1 MKCPQCG
8 HDNPENAQ
16 FCGGCGASL
25 SASTPIGVGAA
36 SSEPPTGSFPKTI
49 KTTHHRR
56 IKPWM
61 WIVFVV
67 GLVGLLWFAFGY
79 FYTLDSY
86 GDWGQV
92 GRGDSFAEEG
102 QYDMAIEEYDEAIR
116 LERHHAEAF
125 YGRGLVYEAI
135 GKTIEAERDFKKAIQ
150 WYDEIIPATLR
161 GEASYLVHPFYG
173 RGLAYEA
180 LGKTIEAERD
190 FKKTIQWYDETI
202 LRLNSD
208 KCQTEWCR
216 SSAFYGRGLAYEAL
230 GKTLEAE
237 RDFAKAKELGPEL
250 HQGRSKP
257 PKPLSFYDDDGSQS
271 TGLLEAAPEAS
282 NFQIFLDDFTKTIEV
297 APLVLEGELSRD
309 DTVTSWSFEGNEGQI
324 LQFELRPE
332 SGSHVDFGHVQI
344 RLSLVDDERLQTAD
358 PEVIGKD
365 EELEEI
371 ALPETGTY
379 TLEVEGNID
388 ETSGAYVITISG
400 Q

>member
-1 MKCPQCG
+1 M
-8 HDNPENAQ
+8 
-16 FCGGCGASL
+16 
-25 SASTPIGVGAA
+25 
-36 SSEPPTGSFPKTI
+36 
-49 KTTHHRR
+49 
-56 IKPWM
+56 
-61 WIVFVV
+61 
-67 GLVGLLWFAFGY
+67 
-79 FYTLDSY
+79 
-86 GDWGQV
+86 
-92 GRGDSFAEEG
+92 G
-102 QYDMAIEEYDEAIR
+102 QYERAIHEYDEAIR
-116 LERHHAEAF
+116 FERNTTYA
-125 YGRGLVYEAI
+125 YY
-135 GKTIEAERDFKKAIQ
+135 K
-150 WYDEIIPATLR
+150 
-161 GEASYLVHPFYG
+161 

-190 FKKTIQWYDETI
+190 F
-202 LRLNSD
+202 
-208 KCQTEWCR
+208 
-216 SSAFYGRGLAYEAL
+216 
-230 GKTLEAE
+230 AE
-237 RDFAKAKELGPEL
+237 AKELG
-250 HQGRSKP
+250 
-257 PKPLSFYDDDGSQS
+257 YDDDGSQS

-379 TLEVEGNID
+379 TLQVEGNID
-388 ETSGAYVITISG
+388 ESTGAYVITISG

>member
-8 HDNPENAQ
+8 HDNPEVAQ
-16 FCGGCGASL
+16 FCGGCGVSL

-49 KTTHHRR
+49 KRNHHRR

-61 WIVFVV
+61 WIVSGVV
-67 GLVGLLWFAFGY
+67 GLTGIVIVWLLMLSGALCPPGVCE
-79 FYTLDSY
+79 
-86 GDWGQV
+86 DWGQV
-92 GRGDSFAEEG
+92 SRGDSYAEEG
-102 QYDMAIEEYDEAIR
+102 LYERAIQEYDEAIR
-116 LERHHAEAF
+116 LERDHARA
-125 YGRGLVYEAI
+125 YY
-135 GKTIEAERDFKKAIQ
+135 
-150 WYDEIIPATLR
+150 
-161 GEASYLVHPFYG
+161 H

-190 FKKTIQWYDETI
+190 FEKAIQEYDEDI
-202 LRLNSD
+202 RRD
-208 KCQTEWCR
+208 PQPYAYYQR
-216 SSAFYGRGLAYEAL
+216 ALAYEAL
-230 GKTLEAE
+230 GKTIEAA
-237 RDFAKAKELGPEL
+237 RDFAEAKELG
-250 HQGRSKP
+250 
-257 PKPLSFYDDDGSQS
+257 YDDDGSQS

>member
-1 MKCPQCG
+1 MSRG
-8 HDNPENAQ
+8 E
-16 FCGGCGASL
+16 
-25 SASTPIGVGAA
+25 
-36 SSEPPTGSFPKTI
+36 
-49 KTTHHRR
+49 
-56 IKPWM
+56 
-61 WIVFVV
+61 
-67 GLVGLLWFAFGY
+67 
-79 FYTLDSY
+79 SY
-86 GDWGQV
+86 
-92 GRGDSFAEEG
+92 AEEG
-102 QYDMAIEEYDEAIR
+102 LYERAIQEYDEAIR
-116 LERHHAEAF
+116 LERNHLEA
-125 YGRGLVYEAI
+125 YYKRGLAYEAL
-135 GKTIEAERDFKKAIQ
+135 GKAKEASRDFEKAIQ
-150 WYDEIIPATLR
+150 EYDEDIRRDPQPYAYYQR
-161 GEASYLVHPFYG
+161 A
-173 RGLAYEA
+173 LAYEA
-180 LGKTIEAERD
+180 LGKTIEA
-190 FKKTIQWYDETI
+190 
-202 LRLNSD
+202 
-208 KCQTEWCR
+208 
-216 SSAFYGRGLAYEAL
+216 A
-230 GKTLEAE
+230 
-237 RDFAKAKELGPEL
+237 RDFAEAKELG
-250 HQGRSKP
+250 
-257 PKPLSFYDDDGSQS
+257 YDDDGSQS